1 MGDLSLE
8 KVSETYLDVLKEIG
22 NIGAGNAMT
31 ALSQML
37 NCKVDMK
44 VPQVKLL
51 DFNEVGALM
60 GGEEQVMVGVFLGV
74 EGDITGSMM
83 FLVEQGSAKHLLHKI
98 MGDMVQQEGFSEI
111 EFSAMQEIG
120 NIIAAINDIASQT
133 NLLALNASIE
143 AARAGE
149 AGRGFAVVAEEIRKL
164 ADHSAEAAGE
174 IQNNVTHITDQTV
187 NSVENAKQARDM
199 VALQTEA
206 VQEVVGVFDDMN
218 QCMQKLFDALKEI
231 VSSTEQAD
239 KEREDTLAAVKNI
252 SDIIAETAEG
262 TKLVQSVAAKLQ
274 ENVDTM
280 NQTAQS
286 LGDNMNDLKSEISV
300 FKTE

>member
-60 GGEEQVMVGVFLGV
+60 GGEEQVMIGVFLGV

-83 FLVEQGSAKHLLHKI
+83 FLVEQNSAKHLLHKI
-98 MGDMVQQEGFSEI
+98 LGDMVQPEGFSEI

-120 NIIAAINDIASQT
+120 NIITGAYLNSLSSLT
-133 NLLALNASIE
+133 NLTIIPTPPSLTLDM
-143 AARAGE
+143 AG
-149 AGRGFAVVAEEIRKL
+149 GVP
-164 ADHSAEAAGE
+164 
-174 IQNNVTHITDQTV
+174 TV
-187 NSVENAKQARDM
+187 PA
-199 VALQTEA
+199 
-206 VQEVVGVFDDMN
+206 
-218 QCMQKLFDALKEI
+218 I
-231 VSSTEQAD
+231 
-239 KEREDTLAAVKNI
+239 
-252 SDIIAETAEG
+252 
-262 TKLVQSVAAKLQ
+262 
-274 ENVDTM
+274 
-280 NQTAQS
+280 
-286 LGDNMNDLKSEISV
+286 
-300 FKTE
+300 

>member
-1 MGDLSLE
+1 M
-8 KVSETYLDVLKEIG
+8 
-22 NIGAGNAMT
+22 
-31 ALSQML
+31 
-37 NCKVDMK
+37 
-44 VPQVKLL
+44 
-51 DFNEVGALM
+51 
-60 GGEEQVMVGVFLGV
+60 
-74 EGDITGSMM
+74 
-83 FLVEQGSAKHLLHKI
+83 
-98 MGDMVQQEGFSEI
+98 
-111 EFSAMQEIG
+111 
-120 NIIAAINDIASQT
+120 
-133 NLLALNASIE
+133 
-143 AARAGE
+143 
-149 AGRGFAVVAEEIRKL
+149 VAEEIRKL
-164 ADHSAEAAGE
+164 ADHSAEAAEE

-218 QCMQKLFDALKEI
+218 QCMQKLFDALKEF

>member
-149 AGRGFAVVAEEIRKL
+149 AGRGFAVVADQIRQLAEQSTKSAVDTRDLIEGSMQEIKEGNQA
-164 ADHSAEAAGE
+164 ADSAAAS
-174 IQNNVTHITDQTV
+174 I
-187 NSVENAKQARDM
+187 
-199 VALQTEA
+199 
-206 VQEVVGVFDDMN
+206 
-218 QCMQKLFDALKEI
+218 EI
-231 VSSTEQAD
+231 VVD
-239 KEREDTLAAVKNI
+239 GIGK
-252 SDIIAETAEG
+252 IAE
-262 TKLVQSVAAKLQ
+262 S
-274 ENVDTM
+274 
-280 NQTAQS
+280 S
-286 LGDNMNDLKSEISV
+286 RSISEISKDQANAMEQAEQGV
-300 FKTE
+300 NQISEVVQSNSATAEESSATSQELSAQAISLDELISKFILPQE